1 MLKKFSRIAA
11 VFFVTFFAF
20 SASAEIYS
28 SNSDLI
34 NDIEKSLLF
43 DKQARE
49 KIDVYKNETSSKKS
63 AFTINAGEATDKNK
77 SELES
82 SVEIFI
88 ANPKAQDFDIRQ
100 KEKIAYNSALA
111 KQDEVALELYKQVLT
126 SEPDNDYAKFSL
138 AVIYQ
143 KLGQYSQAKKL
154 YRELLKSGSDS
165 REQAVGNLISILIEE
180 SPREAVYMLLRLS
193 LQNPDSSEIFAK
205 LAIAYDK
212 IKDYDNAVIALK
224 NATRLSPQAVEY
236 RYNLAVAYDKTDKK
250 QQALENYLDVIKNYS
265 SAANPSISISQ
276 VQGRIESLRAE
287 L

>member
-1 MLKKFSRIAA
+1 MLKKFSGIAT
-11 VFFVTFFAF
+11 VFFVSFFA
-20 SASAEIYS
+20 SCASAEIYS
-28 SNSDLI
+28 SNADLI

-49 KIDVYKNETSSKKS
+49 KIDVYKTETSSKKS
-63 AFTINAGEATDKNK
+63 AFTINAGDSTDKTK
-77 SELES
+77 SNVES
-82 SVEIFI
+82 SVEIFVT
-88 ANPKAQDFDIRQ
+88 NPKAQDFDIRQ
-100 KEKIAYNSALA
+100 KEKIAYNAALA
-111 KQDEVALELYKQVLT
+111 KQDEVALELYKQVLA

-154 YRELLKSGSDS
+154 YRELLKSSSDG

-193 LQNPDSSEIFAK
+193 LQNPDAAEVFAK

-224 NATRLSPQAVEY
+224 NAVRLSPQDVEY
-236 RYNLAVAYDKTDKK
+236 KYNLAVAYDKTNQK
-250 QQALENYLDVIKNYS
+250 QQALENYLNVVKSYS
-265 SAANPSISISQ
+265 SSANPSISISQ